1 MELETASGV
10 VAMEELGSATET
22 VRVENPEKR
31 PCFFQ
36 QECGGTAEIEKQG
49 KAVCRPCAVRIKGAE
64 YPLRAPSRE
73 PLYPV
78 PEELARQLGMHAGK
92 ARRGAER

>member
-1 MELETASGV
+1 MELQTRSGA
-10 VAMEELGSATET
+10 VAVEERGGEAEALRIEK
-22 VRVENPEKR
+22 PEER
-31 PCFFQ
+31 PCFFHG
-36 QECGGTAEIEKQG
+36 ECGGTAEIEKQG
-49 KAVCRPCAVRIKGAE
+49 KAVCRPCAMRIKGVE

-78 PEELARQLGMHAGK
+78 PEELERQLGMHAGK